1 MNERPATGGDH
12 RMWSYGVPL
21 PGYSD
26 EEAEPADA
34 APAALPHPTQPLDAA
49 DPVTAPWL
57 ESVEMGDHNHQ
68 GDFGEQFVRALATA
82 ANLNVSNSRDR
93 LGIDWELTYPGRGGT
108 RRFPQI
114 QAQVKCWSKPKGS
127 GDSWRYPLRVHN
139 YNLLSGRDYY
149 HPRFLFLV
157 VVPEDSDE
165 WVEATHEGLLL
176 RHAAYW
182 ACFHD
187 HELTDKSKD
196 DKLTVSVPKANLLT
210 TGTLHGLFGP
220 EFRAKLGVS

>member
-1 MNERPATGGDH
+1 MNERPAARGQ
-12 RMWSYGVPL
+12 RFYGVPMS
-21 PGYSD
+21 GYAD
-26 EEAEPADA
+26 EEPASGEL
-34 APAALPHPTQPLDAA
+34 APAVPHPAQPLDAVGPAA
-49 DPVTAPWL
+49 DPWL
-57 ESVEMGDHNHQ
+57 EPVEMGDHNHQ

-108 RRFPQI
+108 RKFPQI
-114 QAQVKCWSKPKGS
+114 QVQVKCWSKPKGA
-127 GDSWRYPLRVHN
+127 GESWRYPLRVQN

-187 HELTDKSKD
+187 HDELTGKKKD
-196 DKLTVSVPKANLLT
+196 DRLTVSVPKANLLT
-210 TGTLHGLFGP
+210 TETLHGLFGP
-220 EFRAKLGVS
+220 EFREKLGVS